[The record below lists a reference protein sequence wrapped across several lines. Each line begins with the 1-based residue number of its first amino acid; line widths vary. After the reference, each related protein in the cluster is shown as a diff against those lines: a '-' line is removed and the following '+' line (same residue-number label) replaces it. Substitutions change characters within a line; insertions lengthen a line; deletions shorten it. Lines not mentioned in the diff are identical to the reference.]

1 MDDINLLDLHGAGV
15 SSRADKVD
23 GGHSTLLAVGSGIGG
38 YSTNYYNT
46 ALKSVAVI
54 DNSQIYPFHIRG

>member
-1 MDDINLLDLHGAGV
+1 MDDINLLDLREAGV

-23 GGHSTLLAVGSGIGG
+23 GGNSTLLAVGSGMGAI
-38 YSTNYYNT
+38 STNYYNT

-54 DNSQIYPFHIRG
+54 DNSQIYPFHSRG